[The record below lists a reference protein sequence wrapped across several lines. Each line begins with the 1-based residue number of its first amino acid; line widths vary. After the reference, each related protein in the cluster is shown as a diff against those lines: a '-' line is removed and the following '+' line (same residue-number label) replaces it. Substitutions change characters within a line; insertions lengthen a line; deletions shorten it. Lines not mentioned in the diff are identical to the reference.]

1 MATYITG
8 TWDWIGWNLLAVLA
22 TLLILA
28 ALFGWL

>member
-1 MATYITG
+1 MATCITG
-8 TWDWIGWNLLAVLA
+8 TWELIGWNLLAVLA